1 MPSIINSIKVTIYYL
16 ILAIS
21 AFFGLVFVQTPAVP
35 FIFLNRRLYF
45 RWCSAAMGYY
55 LLMAT
60 FLLEDLLGIKIVIT
74 GDDLTNDGKRSLII
88 LNHRTR
94 LDWMFIWML
103 HSRFKILK
111 QLKIVL
117 KADLKRIPGPG
128 WAMQHAGF
136 LFIDR
141 IWEKDQQTIKN
152 LSGYY
157 KSCQSPLSILIFP
170 EGTNLTDETKIKSN
184 DYAAKQ
190 TTFNQSYD
198 YCLHPRLNG
207 FTFLLN
213 TMRSD
218 EILDT
223 IDDVTIGYEGLI
235 PEAEIDLLKGH
246 IPKSV
251 HFHVK
256 RYNINDLPKTDEE
269 IGEWLQNRWNEKE
282 NRLKEFYIKKQFDVQ
297 SKHFNN
303 QNIESNICFK
313 RRLAFILWSL
323 FILFWSYCIF
333 AYIKIKFYV
342 LLVCIFHSIMDSFAN
357 GLIDFVCQLDV
368 NYRQNELKRTRQAIK
383 QD

>member
-1 MPSIINSIKVTIYYL
+1 MSSIINTIKVMIFYL
-16 ILAIS
+16 ILAVC
-21 AFFGLVFVQTPAVP
+21 ACFGLIFVQTPAIP
-35 FIFLNRRLYF
+35 LIFFNRRFYF
-45 RWCSAAMGYY
+45 RWCSLAMGYY

-60 FLLEDLLGIKIVIT
+60 CLLEDLLGIKIIIT
-74 GDDLTNDGKRSLII
+74 GDDLTKDRKRSLII

-103 HSRFKILK
+103 HSRFKILE

-128 WAMQHAGF
+128 WAMQHAGY

-190 TTFNQSYD
+190 NTFNRSYD
-198 YCLHPRLNG
+198 YCLHPRLQG

-223 IDDVTIGYEGLI
+223 IDDVTIGYEGII

-246 IPKSV
+246 IPKAV

-256 RYNINDLPKTDEE
+256 RYNINDIPKTNDE
-269 IGEWLQNRWNEKE
+269 IGQWLQNCWDEKE
-282 NRLKEFYIKKQFDVQ
+282 NRLKEFYIKYQFDVQ

-303 QNIESNICFK
+303 KDIESNITFQ

-323 FILFWSYCIF
+323 LILFWSYCIF

-342 LLVCIFHSIMDSFAN
+342 FLVCIFHSIMDSFAN
-357 GLIDFVCQLDV
+357 GIIDFVCQLDV
-368 NYRQNELKRTRQAIK
+368 NYRQSESQRIRASIK
-383 QD
+383 QN

>member
-1 MPSIINSIKVTIYYL
+1 MPSVINSIKVTIYYL

-157 KSCQSPLSILIFP
+157 KSCQSPLS
-170 EGTNLTDETKIKSN
+170 
-184 DYAAKQ
+184 
-190 TTFNQSYD
+190 
-198 YCLHPRLNG
+198 
-207 FTFLLN
+207 
-213 TMRSD
+213 
-218 EILDT
+218 
-223 IDDVTIGYEGLI
+223 
-235 PEAEIDLLKGH
+235 
-246 IPKSV
+246 
-251 HFHVK
+251 
-256 RYNINDLPKTDEE
+256 
-269 IGEWLQNRWNEKE
+269 
-282 NRLKEFYIKKQFDVQ
+282 
-297 SKHFNN
+297 
-303 QNIESNICFK
+303 
-313 RRLAFILWSL
+313 
-323 FILFWSYCIF
+323 
-333 AYIKIKFYV
+333 
-342 LLVCIFHSIMDSFAN
+342 VCN
-357 GLIDFVCQLDV
+357 
-368 NYRQNELKRTRQAIK
+368 
-383 QD
+383 

>member
-1 MPSIINSIKVTIYYL
+1 MSCIINSIKVVIFYL

-21 AFFGLVFVQTPAVP
+21 AFFGLVFAQTPAVP

-45 RWCSAAMGYY
+45 RWCSFAMGYY

-60 FLLEDLLGIKIVIT
+60 CLLEDLLGIKIVIT
-74 GDDLTNDGKRSLII
+74 GDDLTKDNKRSLIV

-94 LDWMFIWML
+94 LDWMFIFML
-103 HSRFKILK
+103 HSRFQTLK

-128 WAMQHAGF
+128 WAMQHAGYLF
-136 LFIDR
+136 LDR
-141 IWEKDQQTIKN
+141 IWEKDQETMKN
-152 LSGYY
+152 ISGYY

-170 EGTNLTDETKIKSN
+170 EGTNLTEQTKIKSN
-184 DYAAKQ
+184 EYAAKQ
-190 TTFNQSYD
+190 TSFNASYE

-207 FTFLLN
+207 FKFLLN
-213 TMRSD
+213 SMRSE
-218 EILDT
+218 EILDA
-223 IDDVTIGYEGLI
+223 IDDVTIGYEGAI

-246 IPKSV
+246 IPSII

-256 RYNINDLPKTDEE
+256 RYDLDTLPRTDEE
-269 IGEWLQNRWNEKE
+269 IGEWLQSRWEQKE
-282 NRLKEFYIKKQFDVQ
+282 NHLKEFYNKNQFDSS
-297 SKHFNN
+297 SKHFNDAHT
-303 QNIESNICFK
+303 ESNISFQ

-333 AYIKIKFYV
+333 AYIKIKFFV
-342 LLVCIFHSIMDSFAN
+342 FLVCIFHAIMDSFAN
-357 GLIDFVCQLDV
+357 GVIDFVCQLDA
-368 NYRQNELKRTRQAIK
+368 NYRQLNSIRTRPAIK

>member
-1 MPSIINSIKVTIYYL
+1 MPSVINSIKVTIYYL

>member
-1 MPSIINSIKVTIYYL
+1 MSSIINSIKVVIYYL
-16 ILAIS
+16 ILAIG
-21 AFFGLVFVQTPAVP
+21 ACFGVVFAQTPAIP
-35 FIFLNRRLYF
+35 LIFFNRRLYF

-60 FLLEDLLGIKIVIT
+60 CLLEDLLGIKIVIT
-74 GDDLTNDGKRSLII
+74 GDDLTKDRKHSLII

-117 KADLKRIPGPG
+117 KSDLKRIPGPG

-136 LFIDR
+136 LFLDR

-157 KSCQSPLSILIFP
+157 KSCQSPLSLLIFP
-170 EGTNLTDETKIKSN
+170 EGTNLTDETKTKSN

-190 TTFNQSYD
+190 TTFNQFYD
-198 YCLHPRLNG
+198 YCLHPRISG

-235 PEAEIDLLKGH
+235 PEAEIDLLKGQ
-246 IPKSV
+246 IPKAV

-269 IGEWLQNRWNEKE
+269 IGQWLQNRWNEKE

-297 SKHFNN
+297 SKYFNN
-303 QNIESNICFK
+303 KHIESNISFQ

-342 LLVCIFHSIMDSFAN
+342 LLVCIFHSILDSFAN
-357 GLIDFVCQLDV
+357 GLIDFVCQLDA
-368 NYRQNELKRTRQAIK
+368 NYRQNELKRTRPAIK

>member
-1 MPSIINSIKVTIYYL
+1 M
-16 ILAIS
+16 
-21 AFFGLVFVQTPAVP
+21 
-35 FIFLNRRLYF
+35 FIF

-60 FLLEDLLGIKIVIT
+60 CLLEDLLGIKIVIT
-74 GDDLTNDGKRSLII
+74 GDDLTKDRKHSLII

-117 KADLKRIPGPG
+117 KSDLKRIPGPG

-136 LFIDR
+136 LFLDR

-157 KSCQSPLSILIFP
+157 KSCQSPLSLLIFP
-170 EGTNLTDETKIKSN
+170 EGTNLTDETKTKSN

-190 TTFNQSYD
+190 TTFNQFYD
-198 YCLHPRLNG
+198 YCLHPRISG

-235 PEAEIDLLKGH
+235 PEAEIDLLKGQ
-246 IPKSV
+246 IPKAV

-269 IGEWLQNRWNEKE
+269 IGQLLQNRWN
-282 NRLKEFYIKKQFDVQ
+282 
-297 SKHFNN
+297 
-303 QNIESNICFK
+303 
-313 RRLAFILWSL
+313 
-323 FILFWSYCIF
+323 
-333 AYIKIKFYV
+333 
-342 LLVCIFHSIMDSFAN
+342 
-357 GLIDFVCQLDV
+357 
-368 NYRQNELKRTRQAIK
+368 
-383 QD
+383 